1 MLMNDFDRYGFLG
14 EQIDVLM
21 APVLERNA
29 AYYSLIEELNVF
41 CNEVKNRIIVN
52 PDDVR
57 SAIASM
63 LFFLKISNG
72 FQAIVLLSKK
82 GLGVECIILTRSL
95 LEVTFPLRI
104 LSLEENFARQFVLT
118 EKAKQLRLLNVIINN
133 KEAFSPYISEFAEE
147 LRVQL
152 RADIESKQIRTFTVE
167 ELAKRANMHHF
178 YQLAYRHFSEEVHTT
193 VKSLESYV
201 VSDEHGYIQTFEKGP
216 QLFEVNEFNTAA
228 FCLLIALES
237 INDILQMGLEAKIK
251 SFEDRILGLSLP

>member
-1 MLMNDFDRYGFLG
+1 M
-14 EQIDVLM
+14 
-21 APVLERNA
+21 
-29 AYYSLIEELNVF
+29 
-41 CNEVKNRIIVN
+41 
-52 PDDVR
+52 
-57 SAIASM
+57 
-63 LFFLKISNG
+63 
-72 FQAIVLLSKK
+72 
-82 GLGVECIILTRSL
+82 
-95 LEVTFPLRI
+95 
-104 LSLEENFARQFVLT
+104 T

-228 FCLLIALES
+228 FCLLIAWRALTIFCRWGSRPRLKASRTGSWAFPCRES
-237 INDILQMGLEAKIK
+237 KKNPHNPEQAEAAVGYYLGSPVFFDRLVGNRVHVRLHAVAKEILLA
-251 SFEDRILGLSLP
+251 DRTRLH